1 MRLTRVE
8 IKNWYNIKSANLDL
22 SDGRALVVG
31 PNGCGKTNI
40 IKCIAKV
47 LQPTGFNSSSFEFRE
62 KLEDKRP
69 GDSFIDL
76 YFNFN
81 ESEREIFLKLRMI
94 AVTSRVFMLYEFL
107 TSKTDSRDSKKF
119 QEKFRNE
126 SVPLLLKL
134 LNSSCASLSQ
144 WRKQRNSPD
153 VILSHV
159 KPAPGG
165 YSECFN

>member
-40 IKCIAKV
+40 IKCIAK
-47 LQPTGFNSSSFEFRE
+47 LFQSIGSDLSSLTFRE

-81 ESEREIFLKLRMI
+81 ELEREIFLKLKMH
-94 AVTSRVFMLYEFL
+94 AVTSRVLMLCRL
-107 TSKTDSRDSKKF
+107 LKSKTDSPDCQKL
-119 QEKFRNE
+119 QENFRHE
-126 SVPLLLKL
+126 SVPLLLKV

-153 VILSHV
+153 VIVSHA
-159 KPAPGG
+159 KPPNE
-165 YSECFN
+165 YSECFD